1 MWKHWEVD
9 QNKLQKCRNVGQVTY
24 AARKAQDLEE
34 SLFEEND
41 MDLERLNIS

>member
-1 MWKHWEVD
+1 MLASRHM
-9 QNKLQKCRNVGQVTY
+9 L
-24 AARKAQDLEE
+24 RKAQDLEE